1 MITEIHNREELNRAF
16 ERLDE
21 LWDTCANT
29 SCDPNQDEFHQ
40 LTDLI
45 GAYEDEWVYMLPPTP
60 ADSLRYCLERLD
72 LQPAALE
79 PYFGSAERVDAVLAG
94 TLAIEEEIA
103 QRLHDDLGCR
113 LDTLLG
119 RSTCPCYQCRTGEP
133 IPPDK

>member
-1 MITEIHNREELNRAF
+1 MITEIRNREELNRAF

-21 LWDTCANT
+21 LWDTCADT
-29 SCDPNQDEFHQ
+29 SRGPQDEFHL

-45 GAYEDEWVYMLPPTP
+45 GAYEDEWVHMPPSTP
-60 ADSLRYCLERLD
+60 ADSLCYCLERLD
-72 LQPAALE
+72 LQPVALE
-79 PYFGSAERVDAVLAG
+79 PYFGSAERVAAALAG
-94 TLAIEEEIA
+94 TLAIDEETA

-119 RSTCPCYQCRTGEP
+119 KATCPCYQCRTGEP